1 MDPLTHSPTV
11 ANSHFKG
18 VRRICGPQ
26 SLLGIFNRVWFGPA
40 RSDIE
45 NQPQRHVR
53 WDTYEHV
60 TPELSGVLI
69 VRKLQ
74 LRFLW
79 IDALCIIQDDPA
91 DWAREAARMND
102 VYGLAYLTIAATSA
116 IYSTDG
122 FLKRSQETTFSI
134 PYYKDV
140 RAEPAGLLF
149 LAYMRTGGDTRVLV
163 F

>member
-1 MDPLTHSPTV
+1 
-11 ANSHFKG
+11 
-18 VRRICGPQ
+18 
-26 SLLGIFNRVWFGPA
+26 
-40 RSDIE
+40 
-45 NQPQRHVR
+45 
-53 WDTYEHV
+53 
-60 TPELSGVLI
+60 
-69 VRKLQ
+69 
-74 LRFLW
+74 
-79 IDALCIIQDDPA
+79 
-91 DWAREAARMND
+91 MND